1 MTIMKTI
8 KYLAI
13 AAAVLAASSCLNESA
28 ELSQTGGKVF
38 TAAFAEGETKAV
50 LKPGVETS
58 TVEWETTDHVSIL
71 AGESNWDYAAQTA
84 GTATTLKYVSES
96 AQGDNFYALYPYD
109 ATATLADGVITTVL
123 PAEQTAVPGS
133 FSAHMA
139 VAYTETNA
147 LAFKNV
153 CGLVRVKVMSE
164 GVTKVV
170 FEGKNDE
177 YVAGK
182 IDVTVAVEPAWAA
195 TAESSKTVALVAE
208 GGKTLA
214 MGDYYLATL
223 PQRFQSG
230 FTVKVYCGETLA
242 QTKDVDADLTLQR
255 CQIVPGKVGFDVESI
270 APTIATVGETITVT
284 GYGFTEGTKVKIN
297 GAEATVSVTSST
309 SLAVTVPA
317 GLAKAT
323 DYKLSVEVPGFDA
336 VETAPFR
343 YFYLPVYK
351 AETVCGTSGTAGL
364 NEGTGTKCKI
374 HSPYFIGEGSD
385 GQLWFT
391 CAHKTSD
398 AICKFDYANTQ
409 AMTIFVSADEVTDA
423 TYPYGGAFD
432 ASGNLHIALKG
443 SATQLGKV
451 TPEGEYSTY
460 DFYTGMG
467 SPMDICFDKNG
478 IKYVAERNKQWLL
491 IDNGTSVEKIDLDF
505 RIISL
510 DADKDSKYLYMGSD
524 SKFKIFRMDIATREI
539 VAVAGNGTK
548 PVSGTASSYGTRG
561 NPLTA
566 NVGNVTGLYVDPSD
580 GYIYYLD
587 QQYCTMNVLIP
598 GVGGDAAK
606 GVVLKAYGTN
616 FNNGFLGSNGGQLT
630 KASDGNFYVTA
641 NGKHK
646 IGKVY
651 VSE

>member
-84 GTATTLKYVSES
+84 GTATTLKSVSES

-170 FEGKNDE
+170 FEGKSDE

-351 AETVCGTSGTAGL
+351 AETVCGSSGTSGL
-364 NEGTGTKCKI
+364 EEGVGNKCKI

-398 AICKFDYANTQ
+398 AICKFDYANTK
-409 AMTIFVSADEVTDA
+409 AMTIFVSAAEVTDA

-460 DFYTGMG
+460 DFYTDMG

-491 IDNGTSVEKIDLDF
+491 IDNGTSVEKINLDF

-539 VAVAGNGTK
+539 VAVAGDGTK
-548 PVSGTASSYGTRG
+548 PVSGTAFSYGTRG

>member
-13 AAAVLAASSCLNESA
+13 AAAVLAASSCLNESE

-58 TVEWETTDHVSIL
+58 TVEWETTDHISIL

-170 FEGKNDE
+170 FEGKSDE

-182 IDVTVAVEPAWAA
+182 IDVTVAVEPAWDA

-214 MGDYYLATL
+214 RGDYYLATL

-351 AETVCGTSGTAGL
+351 AKTVCGTSGTSGL
-364 NEGTGTKCKI
+364 EEGTGTKCKI

-409 AMTIFVSADEVTDA
+409 NMTIFVSADAVTD
-423 TYPYGGAFD
+423 YPYGGAFD

-451 TPEGEYSTY
+451 TPEGKYSTY

-478 IKYVAERNKQWLL
+478 IKYVAVRDKQWLL
-491 IDNGTSVEKIDLDF
+491 IDNGTSVEKIDLGF

-510 DADKDSKYLYMGSD
+510 DTDKDSRYLYMGSD
-524 SKFKIFRMDIATREI
+524 AKFKIFRMDIATREI
-539 VAVAGNGTK
+539 VAVAGDGTK
-548 PVSGTASSYGTRG
+548 PASGTASSYGTRG

-616 FNNGFLGSNGGQLT
+616 FDNGFLGSNGGQLT